1 MYSKKHRGCHRNHA
15 VLHGRHGIGMDR
27 GMEQFR
33 RQKEV
38 CSGGYDWVELYN
50 ATDNGISLSG
60 YHLQDDKGSEEEY
73 TFSADET
80 IAAGGF
86 YVITEDMFPFGISG
100 NGETITLCDE
110 AYAVIDQITVPA
122 MDDYYTYA
130 RTDDGGNSWE
140 TVAGG
145 TRGRSNSGT
154 PDSIPGDN
162 TGEKPSDVD
171 YTGLKLNELNGNNKF
186 IELYNASDA
195 EIDISGVY
203 FFKDDEDKSALP
215 EGTAIAAHGFITVW
229 SEKADDIPSD
239 ALIFE
244 FGLSADKS
252 VKIELLA
259 PDGRSLDVFKNISVS
274 LGETWG
280 EDDGK
285 YNSKDKG
292 SFARET
298 DGTGDWYIMSATC
311 GATNAGAEKADGTK
325 IEW

>member
-1 MYSKKHRGCHRNHA
+1 
-15 VLHGRHGIGMDR
+15 MDR

-33 RQKEV
+33 RQNEV

-50 ATDNGISLSG
+50 ATDNEISLSG

-154 PDSIPGDN
+154 PDSIQGDN

-171 YTGLKLNELNGNNKF
+171 YTGLKLNELNGNDKF

-215 EGTAIAAHGFITVW
+215 
-229 SEKADDIPSD
+229 
-239 ALIFE
+239 
-244 FGLSADKS
+244 ADKS

-259 PDGRSLDVFKNISVS
+259 PDGTSLDVFKNISVS
-274 LGETWG
+274 LEETWG

>member
-171 YTGLKLNELNGNNKF
+171 YTGLKLNEEYISSRTTRTRAPCRKERQSQRTDSLPSGRRKPTTSRRMPSSLN
-186 IELYNASDA
+186 
-195 EIDISGVY
+195 
-203 FFKDDEDKSALP
+203 SAC
-215 EGTAIAAHGFITVW
+215 
-229 SEKADDIPSD
+229 
-239 ALIFE
+239 
-244 FGLSADKS
+244 
-252 VKIELLA
+252 
-259 PDGRSLDVFKNISVS
+259 R
-274 LGETWG
+274 
-280 EDDGK
+280 
-285 YNSKDKG
+285 
-292 SFARET
+292 R
-298 DGTGDWYIMSATC
+298 
-311 GATNAGAEKADGTK
+311 TNP
-325 IEW
+325 